1 MSEEEIKTMVNNA
14 FKRLSKELEENPD
27 NLINYSKLQEKYIQL
42 LKDKVKL
49 KQENQKY
56 KEVIDGAIK
65 ILGNYK
71 HYSTPDEEQNSDN
84 EDLVNK
90 VFNILKEVKHE

>member
-1 MSEEEIKTMVNNA
+1 MSEEEIKKMVNNA

-56 KEVIDGAIK
+56 KEVINRLSK
-65 ILGNYK
+65 IIYEI
-71 HYSTPDEEQNSDN
+71 DELRKNTGGYPTDYMDN
-84 EDLVNK
+84 LV
-90 VFNILKEVKHE
+90 NILKEVEND

>member
-1 MSEEEIKTMVNNA
+1 MSEEEIKKMVNNA

-56 KEVIDGAIK
+56 KEVINKIK
-65 ILGNYK
+65 NIC
-71 HYSTPDEEQNSDN
+71 D
-84 EDLVNK
+84 K
-90 VFNILKEVKHE
+90 VPYDWSVCGIDVVHKIERVLKEVEDE

>member
-1 MSEEEIKTMVNNA
+1 MSEEEIKKMVNNA

-56 KEVIDGAIK
+56 KEVINKIK
-65 ILGNYK
+65 NICNQVPYTWSICGIHVVHK
-71 HYSTPDEEQNSDN
+71 IE
-84 EDLVNK
+84 K
-90 VFNILKEVKHE
+90 VLSEVEND